1 MTIFDEIKKKIPMP
15 SFEIQK
21 KELTMINTLT
31 GKSKFTLR
39 VACRVTYVLK
49 KQVKQ
54 KSVERYVEQIKQK
67 MMMIK
72 HNQQRKI

>member
-39 VACRVTYVLK
+39 VACCVTYVLK

-67 MMMIK
+67 MM
-72 HNQQRKI
+72 N

>member
-54 KSVERYVEQIKQK
+54 KSVERYVDKL
-67 MMMIK
+67 
-72 HNQQRKI
+72 NRR